1 MHDSSDPFRPDCDT
15 SVDEENPMIILR
27 RHLVVK
33 RSKFINVFKDMD
45 LGPEP
50 VLTKDVFKEGL
61 KVRN

>member
-1 MHDSSDPFRPDCDT
+1 
-15 SVDEENPMIILR
+15 MIILR